1 MQKFFEATGEN
12 RDAAI
17 ANALRQLG
25 LDRDDV
31 SVEVLDNG
39 KKGFL
44 GIGATPA
51 RVRVTYEAPEI
62 IEEKQPAPKAE
73 KPAPKP
79 VKTEPKAEKPA
90 VKPQKLSITDEDD
103 TPRLVK
109 AAPADFVPEKLE
121 VERPRRER
129 SDRPRRE
136 RSDRP
141 RRERRPREERPIT
154 PSVPKERELIPVSE
168 DCMKKAEELATSFI
182 SGLMEKMGIEGQVT
196 VLPQT
201 ECDQLRLELSGPDKG
216 PIIGRRGDTLDALQY
231 LVSLQ
236 VNKNREGYMRVS
248 LDTENYRAKR
258 EEALTRLAQRMAA
271 RARKTGRK
279 VTLEPMNPY
288 ERRILHSALQ
298 ADPYVTT
305 HSEGEEPYRR
315 VVITLKGYED

>member
-1 MQKFFEATGEN
+1 MQKFLEATGES

-39 KKGFL
+39 KKGIF

-62 IEEKQPAPKAE
+62 IEEKKPAPKAE

-121 VERPRRER
+121 VEREEGGGARDLVHLRPDGEDGHRG
-129 SDRPRRE
+129 SGHGSSADRV
-136 RSDRP
+136 RP
-141 RRERRPREERPIT
+141 
-154 PSVPKERELIPVSE
+154 
-168 DCMKKAEELATSFI
+168 
-182 SGLMEKMGIEGQVT
+182 
-196 VLPQT
+196 
-201 ECDQLRLELSGPDKG
+201 
-216 PIIGRRGDTLDALQY
+216 
-231 LVSLQ
+231 
-236 VNKNREGYMRVS
+236 
-248 LDTENYRAKR
+248 
-258 EEALTRLAQRMAA
+258 AA
-271 RARKTGRK
+271 
-279 VTLEPMNPY
+279 P
-288 ERRILHSALQ
+288 
-298 ADPYVTT
+298 
-305 HSEGEEPYRR
+305 
-315 VVITLKGYED
+315 